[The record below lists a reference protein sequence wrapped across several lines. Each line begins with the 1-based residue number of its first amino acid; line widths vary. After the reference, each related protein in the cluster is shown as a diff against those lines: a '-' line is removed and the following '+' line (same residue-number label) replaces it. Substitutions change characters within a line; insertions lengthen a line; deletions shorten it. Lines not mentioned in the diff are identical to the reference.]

1 MGPRRRV
8 SLTTRIAVHGA
19 LLVVVVLLAAVVQ
32 PQNWMEARGIT
43 IAAIVLLL
51 IGERILRYLRY
62 R

>member
-1 MGPRRRV
+1 MGPKRQV
-8 SLTTRIAVHGA
+8 SLTTRVAVGGA
-19 LLVVVVLLAAVVQ
+19 LLTIIALMAAIVQ
-32 PQNWMEARGIT
+32 PRTWEEGRVIT